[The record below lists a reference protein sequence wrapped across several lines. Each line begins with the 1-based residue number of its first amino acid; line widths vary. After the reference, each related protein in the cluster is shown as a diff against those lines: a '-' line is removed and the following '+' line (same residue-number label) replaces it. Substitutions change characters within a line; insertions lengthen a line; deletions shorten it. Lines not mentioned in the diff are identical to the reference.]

1 MSRSPTIAP
10 SYASALSHIA
20 YRRTCVVFGAI
31 LGLQSIWL
39 LLAQFTRP
47 GIDHLPTTV
56 ESAAVAAIHRNDAN
70 WAAAIGVVRGDLW
83 SESAYTYA
91 DLLWADPSTNAA
103 TTVTLDQA
111 HARLEKA
118 IDYAPHQSS
127 VWVLLAGLTARY
139 RWSDFNVTEAL
150 KMSYYTG
157 PNDEALLPLRL
168 RLATDLEALDDIEL
182 QEFVRRDLRL
192 LLASQRKSVVAE
204 TYDAASPA
212 GKHFI
217 EGAISEIDP
226 SSLEL
231 LRAGTQKP

>member
-10 SYASALSHIA
+10 TYITALSHIA
-20 YRRTCVVFGAI
+20 FRRTCVVFAVI

-56 ESAAVAAIHRNDAN
+56 ESAAVAAKHRNDAT
-70 WAAAIGVVRGDLW
+70 WAAMIGVVRGDLW

-91 DLLWADPSTNAA
+91 DLLWADPSSNAA
-103 TTVTLDQA
+103 LAVTLDQA
-111 HARLEKA
+111 HARLEKS
-118 IDYAPHQSS
+118 IDYAPHQAD
-127 VWVLLAGLTARY
+127 VWVLLAGLAARY
-139 RWSDFNVTEAL
+139 QWPDFNVTEAL

-157 PNDEALLPLRL
+157 PNDGALMPLRL
-168 RLATDLEALDDIEL
+168 RLAAQSETLDDTEL
-182 QEFVRRDLRL
+182 REFVRRDLRL
-192 LLASQRKSVVAE
+192 LLASQRKSVVSE

-217 EGAISEIDP
+217 QGAVSEIDP
-226 SSLEL
+226 PSLGL
-231 LRAGTQKP
+231 LRAGAQKP

>member
-10 SYASALSHIA
+10 SYITTLSHIA
-20 YRRTCVVFGAI
+20 FRRTCVVFAVI

-47 GIDHLPTTV
+47 GIDYLPTTV
-56 ESAAVAAIHRNDAN
+56 ESAAVAAKHRNDAT
-70 WAAAIGVVRGDLW
+70 WAAMIGVVRGDLW

-91 DLLWADPSTNAA
+91 DLLWADPGTNAA
-103 TTVTLDQA
+103 PAVTLDQA

-118 IDYAPHQSS
+118 IDYAPHQAS
-127 VWVLLAGLTARY
+127 VWVLLAGLAARY

-157 PNDEALLPLRL
+157 PNDGALLPLRL
-168 RLATDLEALDDIEL
+168 RLAAQSETLDDTEL

-192 LLASQRKSVVAE
+192 LLASQRKSVVSE

-217 EGAISEIDP
+217 QGAISEIDP
-226 SSLEL
+226 PSLGL
-231 LRAGTQKP
+231 LRAGAQKP

>member
-127 VWVLLAGLTARY
+127 VCVWRPIWRHSMTSNCRSSFVGICACCWPASENLSSRKPTTLHPPLESTSSRGPSAR
-139 RWSDFNVTEAL
+139 SIPPASNCSV
-150 KMSYYTG
+150 
-157 PNDEALLPLRL
+157 P
-168 RLATDLEALDDIEL
+168 
-182 QEFVRRDLRL
+182 VRRN
-192 LLASQRKSVVAE
+192 
-204 TYDAASPA
+204 
-212 GKHFI
+212 HN
-217 EGAISEIDP
+217 
-226 SSLEL
+226 
-231 LRAGTQKP
+231 